1 MESLHAFLH
10 PEQPENQKIVI
21 SNRFKDESG
30 EVVPFEIKA
39 LNEEETESLRKR
51 AMIAYR
57 SKTGVTE
64 SKLDAAKLTRLLVI
78 AGTVRPDFRAK
89 ELCDAYGV
97 IDPEQVLG
105 KMLLAGEYA
114 KLSDAI
120 LNLSGMGDDVEIEAK
135 NSLTEETR
143 TQP

>member
-1 MESLHAFLH
+1 MSNLHAFLH

-21 SNRFKDESG
+21 SNRFKDENG

-39 LNEEETESLRKR
+39 LTEAETEALRKAATITYKNR
-51 AMIAYR
+51 
-57 SKTGVTE
+57 TGATE

-78 AGTVRPDFRAK
+78 SGTVTPDFRAK

-97 IDPEQVLG
+97 IDPEQALG

-114 KLSDAI
+114 KLSEAI
-120 LNLSGMGDDVEIEAK
+120 LSLSGMGEDTEAEAK
-135 NSLTEETR
+135 N
-143 TQP
+143 